1 MSSLVL
7 RLHQLGLLLDE
18 VMRDRLRDIDL
29 STLQAHVLVLASTR
43 QAGVTVHDLR
53 TNLGI
58 SSQRM
63 SQILRTLEHQRLI
76 ERMTDEVDRRF
87 VVVLLTPTGR
97 QTARLVRD
105 AAMDLEER
113 LIDSSPG
120 GDILQGL
127 TVAELIGRSRWVGP
141 GRVRVRMP
149 DWS

>member
-76 ERMTDEVDRRF
+76 
-87 VVVLLTPTGR
+87 
-97 QTARLVRD
+97 
-105 AAMDLEER
+105 
-113 LIDSSPG
+113 DSSPG